1 MEYESHLI
9 YVKRPMEQNTT
20 QLSYDNPAVKYLH
33 PFIMIPRQRPQ
44 NIDTITIGLFSKESL
59 FLIKRLVLNSIN
71 VNILFRYFI
80 LGYKTMVL

>member
-9 YVKRPMEQNTT
+9 YVKRHMEQNTT
-20 QLSYDNPAVKYLH
+20 QLNYDNPAVKYLH
-33 PFIMIPRQRPQ
+33 PFIMISRQRPQ
-44 NIDTITIGLFSKESL
+44 KIDTITIGLFSKESL

-71 VNILFRYFI
+71 VNILLRYFI